1 MHSSRRLNR
10 GSGPGVV
17 FRCMEKTGIIVAL
30 PAAILSMDAR
40 LFLELELMVTA
51 SDVVRLLDCK
61 SLKTEFFK
69 VP

>member
-1 MHSSRRLNR
+1 
-10 GSGPGVV
+10 
-17 FRCMEKTGIIVAL
+17 MEKTGIIVAL